1 MSRTISILVV
11 IITSLVVIAACILN
25 IAGLLGSLY
34 SGTTAEW
41 ADLFKWNDNVYIS
54 TYTTIDSDYID
65 AKQGEISATIS
76 RSVDTSTYIPENGE
90 ATSLSE
96 GTGVYSVKGYD
107 ASSYLAVD
115 DDGDYFL
122 YCTRGSDTDEII
134 AVCGEKSYKIPV
146 DFVYVSIPTVSKTV
160 DDKIVRIRIIDSY
173 RGFKNYI
180 ERYEKDFTLSD
191 GSYTYEKAVDD
202 RAYSE
207 EFFEDKKIIAIY
219 VPEEKGNFVYSVSSL
234 MADKSKMTLILK
246 KTFLPGGITY
256 DTGATRHM
264 FLEIDENEYTDQK
277 LEYQIEPTVLPNAEL
292 KAGMSASEAMK
303 ATVKTADSLDDLL
316 GTKYEPLVKGVYT
329 REYFDRNMLM
339 IVECSDGVGKST
351 YSLNSLVNEGGFLK
365 ILIDRETDPDAVPDL
380 RMQYI
385 TVEYAK
391 SDYNGEI
398 VVPTVNLPENE
409 VNDGGEIN
417 KPDGGY
423 ETDAPADSGQP
434 GTPPTPPEAEGKP
447 PSDYSPRDLRVVSDT
462 AEVTELA
469 EIYGLPKELYGE
481 DFFENYVLLFV
492 GDAVSSESVEYRY
505 SSCVKTED
513 GIVITVD
520 EIVPEKCVSRPACKY
535 IAIPYLRSEYSGEQ
549 LHARLNT
556 VYESRIPTETTAV
569 ETVY

>member
-1 MSRTISILVV
+1 MV
-11 IITSLVVIAACILN
+11 IITSFVVIAACILN

-191 GSYTYEKAVDD
+191 GSYTYKKAVDD

-219 VPEEKGNFVYSVSSL
+219 VPEEKGNFVYSV
-234 MADKSKMTLILK
+234 
-246 KTFLPGGITY
+246 
-256 DTGATRHM
+256 
-264 FLEIDENEYTDQK
+264 
-277 LEYQIEPTVLPNAEL
+277 
-292 KAGMSASEAMK
+292 
-303 ATVKTADSLDDLL
+303 
-316 GTKYEPLVKGVYT
+316 
-329 REYFDRNMLM
+329 
-339 IVECSDGVGKST
+339 
-351 YSLNSLVNEGGFLK
+351 
-365 ILIDRETDPDAVPDL
+365 
-380 RMQYI
+380 
-385 TVEYAK
+385 
-391 SDYNGEI
+391 
-398 VVPTVNLPENE
+398 VVA
-409 VNDGGEIN
+409 DGG
-417 KPDGGY
+417 
-423 ETDAPADSGQP
+423 
-434 GTPPTPPEAEGKP
+434 
-447 PSDYSPRDLRVVSDT
+447 
-462 AEVTELA
+462 
-469 EIYGLPKELYGE
+469 
-481 DFFENYVLLFV
+481 
-492 GDAVSSESVEYRY
+492 
-505 SSCVKTED
+505 
-513 GIVITVD
+513 
-520 EIVPEKCVSRPACKY
+520 
-535 IAIPYLRSEYSGEQ
+535 
-549 LHARLNT
+549 
-556 VYESRIPTETTAV
+556 
-569 ETVY
+569 